1 MSLRKDQVVENFH
14 GVEVKDPFRWLEDS
28 SLPDTIRWIEQQNQK
43 CTEYYQSLPRKK
55 DLEQRIKE
63 IWDYSKFGVPQKA
76 GDYYYYLKQ
85 SGLQNQ
91 PVLYR
96 QTGLNHEDSIEVVI
110 DPNTFSD
117 TGTVALIDYTFSE
130 NGRYMAYRKSES
142 GSDWQ
147 EIRIRDLNSRQD
159 FPKILQRVKFTAI
172 TWTHDDKGF
181 FYNRFPEEGSVPP
194 EDQSNYNRVYYHQ
207 LGTDQKVD
215 PLIYEDPENKEFGFS
230 PRVMEDG
237 EYLVLYVY
245 HGTSSKNRIYVKRV
259 EDSSFV
265 KLLDDGDAKYER
277 VGNDGSVFYFLT
289 DNGAPHGK
297 VIAIDLNEPNKEHW
311 RDVIP
316 EQEPVI
322 DQVKIVGN
330 HFLVLFKE
338 KAQHKLKVYTM
349 DGRFDHEVILPAIGT
364 VTEIQGKGSETTF
377 FFGLTSF
384 LFPTQVYSYDLE
396 QKNILP
402 VFETKMQVNID
413 EYETKQVFYPSKDDT
428 QISMFITSKKGLEL
442 NDEHATLLY
451 GYGGFNISLTP
462 SFSPSI
468 LAWLEMRGIYAVA
481 NLRGG
486 SEYGEEWHRSGML
499 ENKQNVFDDFISA
512 GEWLTE
518 QGYTNPSKLAI
529 YGRSNGG
536 LLVAATMVQRP
547 DLFGA
552 VICGVPVIDMLRYH
566 KFTIGRY
573 WIPEYGNAE
582 ENIEHFRFMYA
593 YSPLHN
599 VKKDTN
605 YPSILIL
612 TADTDDRV
620 VPAHAFKFTAT
631 LQESNPNHQII
642 LRLEI
647 QAGHGLGKPTAKV
660 IEEQADMYAFL
671 SDRLKMS

>member
-1 MSLRKDQVVENFH
+1 MSIRKDQVVENFH

-28 SLPDTIRWIEQQNQK
+28 SVPDTINWIEQQNQK
-43 CTEYYQSLPRKK
+43 CTEYFQSLPRKK
-55 DLEQRIKE
+55 VLEQRIKE

-76 GDYYYYLKQ
+76 GDYHYYLKQ
-85 SGLQNQ
+85 GGLQNQ

-96 QTGLNHEDSIEVVI
+96 QTDLNHEDSIEVVI

-117 TGTVALIDYTFSE
+117 TGTVALIDYSFSE
-130 NGRYMAYRKSES
+130 KGRYLAYRRSES

-147 EIRIRDLNSRQD
+147 EIQIRDLHSGQD
-159 FPKILQRVKFTAI
+159 LPEVLQHVKFTAI

-181 FYNRFPEEGSVPP
+181 FYSRFPEEGSVPP

-207 LGTDQKVD
+207 LETDQAVD
-215 PLIYEDPENKEFGFS
+215 RLIYEDPENKEFGFF

-237 EYLVLYVY
+237 EYLLLYVY
-245 HGTSSKNRIYVKRV
+245 HGTSSKNRIYVKQI

-265 KLLDDGDAKYER
+265 KLLDDGDAKYEP

-289 DNGAPHGK
+289 NNGAPHGK
-297 VIAIDLNEPNKEHW
+297 VIAIDLNQPNKENW

-316 EQEPVI
+316 EQEPVM
-322 DQVKIVGN
+322 DQVKIAGN

-338 KAQHKLKVYTM
+338 KAQHKLRVYTK

-364 VTEIQGKGSETTF
+364 VTEIQGKGSESTF
-377 FFGLTSF
+377 FFGLNSF
-384 LFPTQVYSYDLE
+384 LFPTQIYKYDLE
-396 QKNILP
+396 QKNLLS
-402 VFETKMQVNID
+402 VFETDLKVSID
-413 EYETKQVFYPSKDDT
+413 GYETKQVYYSSKDGT

-442 NDEHATLLY
+442 NGEHATLLY

-468 LAWLEMRGIYAVA
+468 LAWLEMGGIYAVA

-486 SEYGEEWHRSGML
+486 SEYGEEWHRAGML

-512 GEWLTE
+512 GEWLTN
-518 QGYTNPSKLAI
+518 QNYTKPSKLAI

-582 ENIEHFRFMYA
+582 ENEEHFRFMYA

-599 VKKDTN
+599 VKKTMN
-605 YPSILIL
+605 YPPVLIL

-620 VPAHAFKFTAT
+620 VPAHAFKFATT
-631 LQESNPNHQII
+631 LQESNPNHQVI
-642 LRLEI
+642 LRLET

-671 SDRLKMS
+671 SDKLKMD